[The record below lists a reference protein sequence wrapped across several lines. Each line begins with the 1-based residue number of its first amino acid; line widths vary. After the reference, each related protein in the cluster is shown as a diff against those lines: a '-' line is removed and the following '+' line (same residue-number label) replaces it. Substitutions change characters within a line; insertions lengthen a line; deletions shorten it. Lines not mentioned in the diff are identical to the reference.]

1 MNIQKIYLKEKLS
14 RWNEQTP
21 VDKNIN
27 DIIDLSALF
36 CGIRDYSK
44 IVYIVR
50 IDEQSREELPCN
62 YRDYERKPFF
72 SIKELR
78 KLGLTVIPFT
88 QLSYDNKVVFH
99 VWHIFTNAFPKEK
112 IKGIIKSGLEEW
124 YKNYFK
130 INVTKEVTQKDE
142 MKWGRLLG
150 YPGCCIQHHI
160 KRKDCHDGYKFP
172 FTPHIICSID
182 CAESKAINNKIKGFL
197 LQLEQE
203 TLIDFC
209 ENYWKPEQV
218 IKRSEKLRKLL
229 EKKQGTK
236 SMEEHA
242 ETREG

>member
-78 KLGLTVIPFT
+78 KLLKLSLIFLTTF
-88 QLSYDNKVVFH
+88 
-99 VWHIFTNAFPKEK
+99 
-112 IKGIIKSGLEEW
+112 
-124 YKNYFK
+124 
-130 INVTKEVTQKDE
+130 
-142 MKWGRLLG
+142 
-150 YPGCCIQHHI
+150 
-160 KRKDCHDGYKFP
+160 
-172 FTPHIICSID
+172 
-182 CAESKAINNKIKGFL
+182 
-197 LQLEQE
+197 
-203 TLIDFC
+203 
-209 ENYWKPEQV
+209 
-218 IKRSEKLRKLL
+218 
-229 EKKQGTK
+229 
-236 SMEEHA
+236 
-242 ETREG
+242 